1 MAKKFLV
8 PLSVNGLASDP
19 ASGSEGEIYFNT
31 ISKSLKL
38 YKNGAWEEIGGSGGN
53 DSASII
59 AYIDQNIDDTYDLIF
74 EGQYTDDIEEGV
86 TNLYF
91 TEARAQAAVK

>member
-31 ISKSLKL
+31 VSKSL
-38 YKNGAWEEIGGSGGN
+38 
-53 DSASII
+53 
-59 AYIDQNIDDTYDLIF
+59 
-74 EGQYTDDIEEGV
+74 
-86 TNLYF
+86 
-91 TEARAQAAVK
+91 